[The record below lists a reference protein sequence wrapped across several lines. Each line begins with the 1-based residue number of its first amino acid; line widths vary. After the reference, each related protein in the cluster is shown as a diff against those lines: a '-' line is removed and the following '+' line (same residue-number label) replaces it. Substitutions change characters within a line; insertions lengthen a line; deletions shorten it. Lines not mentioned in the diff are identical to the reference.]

1 MDYKIYLEEQKLAPT
16 TIKNHIRNLASYSED
31 YSLQDNETKT
41 IEKLKQYPEGSR
53 RQTMA
58 STLCKWRTY
67 KNLSVEVIRE
77 FLKVSIEQTIAQNKK
92 TSQQLDLPPLS
103 HFKKR
108 LNQYYKEGK
117 FKEFAVLYLLLTFQT
132 RNKDL
137 VVLIQHT
144 KSDFNQGNVL
154 YIREKSV
161 VYIRNDYKTFSTYGQ
176 KKYIIYSKKFRHAI
190 SSLES
195 LLSDKQTHIQVQK
208 ITGGYSESDLMKVSV
223 KHADSIGK
231 LTKISKHRGTALDT
245 ISGSYDVD

>member
-1 MDYKIYLEEQKLAPT
+1 MDYQIYLEDQKLAST

-41 IEKLKQYPEGSR
+41 IENLKHYSEGSR
-53 RQTMA
+53 RQTMV

-67 KNLSVEVIRE
+67 KNLSVEDIRE
-77 FLKVSIEQTIAQNKK
+77 FLKISIEQTIAQNKK

-103 HFKKR
+103 HFKAR
-108 LNQYYKEGK
+108 LNQFYKEGK

-137 VVLIQHT
+137 VVNIQHT
-144 KSDFNQGNVL
+144 KTEFQGNIL

-176 KKYIIYSKKFRHAI
+176 KKYIIYSQKFRHAI

-195 LLSDKQTHIQVQK
+195 LLSNKQTHIQVQK

-245 ISGSYDVD
+245 ISGSYDVL